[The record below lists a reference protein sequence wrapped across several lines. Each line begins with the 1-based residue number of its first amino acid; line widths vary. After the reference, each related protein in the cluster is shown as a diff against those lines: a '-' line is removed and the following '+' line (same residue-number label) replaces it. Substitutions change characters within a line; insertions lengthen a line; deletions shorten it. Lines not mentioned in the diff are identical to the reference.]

1 MFSRSSSN
9 AFKPYALRT
18 GKPQRR
24 VPGWLLWLLVGMVL
38 GVGGV
43 IFIQQNYMPPRLT
56 AQESARLTQHVTQV
70 QLALRNTQEQLEEAS
85 QDIQRR
91 ETERQAMAE
100 ELDTAREALAPLQED
115 LLLLLEALPPD
126 PRGGDIQIRAGRF
139 YNDDDG
145 ALDYHVVLTRDG
157 NGRFNGGVQ
166 FAVEGRY
173 PSGRV
178 GTVELDPL
186 PLQLGR
192 FDNVNG
198 QMPLPDGM
206 RARQITIR
214 VLDASGQQQAMR
226 VINTR
231 N

>member
-1 MFSRSSSN
+1 MFRRSSSN
-9 AFKPYALRT
+9 AFKPYALRS

-24 VPGWLLWLLVGMVL
+24 VPGWLIWLLIGIIL
-38 GVGGV
+38 GIGGI
-43 IFIQQNYMPPRLT
+43 IFVQQNYMPPRLS
-56 AQESARLTQHVTQV
+56 AQESARITQHMAQV
-70 QLALRNTQEQLEEAS
+70 QLVLRNTQQQLEEAT

-91 ETERQAMAE
+91 EAERQEMATELE
-100 ELDTAREALAPLQED
+100 EARAALAPLQQD

-126 PRGGDIQIRAGRF
+126 PRGGNLQIRAGRF
-139 YNDDDG
+139 YNEND
-145 ALDYHVVLTRDG
+145 ALDYHVVLTADG
-157 NGRFNGGVQ
+157 NNRFNGSVQ

-186 PLQLGR
+186 PLQMNR
-192 FDNVNG
+192 FDNVHG
-198 QMPLPDGM
+198 QVPLPDGM

-214 VLDASGQQQAMR
+214 VLDSSGRQQAMR